1 MINILKNGFNYVKS
15 SVKKAG
21 GKALAVLGG
30 LGLAAAGT
38 PAKAAV
44 TFDGTTGTFSG
55 IFDLAPYY
63 SAVGIIIGAIAVIAA
78 IGLAIRQFR
87 KVS

>member
-1 MINILKNGFNYVKS
+1 MGFLKTFKS
-15 SVKKAG
+15 KV
-21 GKALAVLGG
+21 LAVV
-30 LGLAAAGT
+30 GLAAVGAT
-38 PAKAAV
+38 NSMAAV